1 MIDSPPRPS
10 DRSRTTRSSAIAK
23 RRRSSAVTGLST
35 GCAGPVSIQARASL
49 PCLADRSTEDG
60 SSRQVTREPGLR
72 DATSMARLS
81 S

>member
-1 MIDSPPRPS
+1 MGDGQDTAQRQIENYAL
-10 DRSRTTRSSAIAK
+10 SAIAK

-35 GCAGPVSIQARASL
+35 GCAGPVSIRARASL

-60 SSRQVTREPGLR
+60 SSRQETREPGLD

-81 S
+81 W